1 MKVALLS
8 PFIHPIVEPFVG
20 GIEASIH
27 RLASGLSCQGVSV
40 VCYACE
46 GSVIPGVEVRTCGA
60 SASALAY
67 PREPDEMNEEEILT
81 IRAYEDT
88 IMYQAIENALEDSSI
103 DVLHNNS
110 FSGVPFFLSGLV
122 ALPMLHTLHLPPIL
136 PSMTETL
143 RLCMAEDIALQI
155 VALSHAQAQLWLP
168 YYPVSR
174 VIYNGLDFDT
184 IPHSLSHDGTLVF
197 VGKIDPNTGIEDA
210 IEVASYLG
218 KKLSIYGAPEPYNT
232 LYFEGCIQS
241 LLQTHPNVTYHG
253 LVDQQTLFRGL
264 GQAQALLF
272 PVKWDE
278 PFGNMIIEAMAVG
291 TPVIMYDRGS
301 ACELIT
307 EGVSGYVVS
316 QDNLIEMTSAVKRT
330 EAIDRSACADYAR
343 ECFSL
348 KKSVGEY
355 LELLQSICYSSTR
368 KS

>member
-1 MKVALLS
+1 M
-8 PFIHPIVEPFVG
+8 
-20 GIEASIH
+20 
-27 RLASGLSCQGVSV
+27 

-81 IRAYEDT
+81 IRAYEDA

-143 RLCMAEDIALQI
+143 RLCMTEDIALQI

-168 YYPVSR
+168 YYPVSQ
-174 VIYNGLDFDT
+174 VIYNGLDFDA
-184 IPHSLSHDGTLVF
+184 IPCSLSHDGTLAF

-232 LYFEGCIQS
+232 LYFEGCIRP

-278 PFGNMIIEAMAVG
+278 PFGNVIIEAMAVG

-316 QDNLIEMTSAVKRT
+316 QDNLIEMTLAVKRT